1 MSTDNISETS
11 SIGSDSD
18 IDEIVLSHPMYH
30 ILNQF
35 LRTDDG
41 TNIATCVQELTTAL
55 KELKQLMSIIPSKK
69 P

>member
-1 MSTDNISETS
+1 MPVDVDVISDTS

-18 IDEIVLSHPMYH
+18 IDDIVVSHPMYH

-41 TNIATCVQELTTAL
+41 TNITTCLQNLVNEIKDL
-55 KELKQLMSIIPSKK
+55 KKMIASKK
-69 P
+69 